1 MRPRSPEGGP
11 SDDLFRAQLSNQLDG
26 NHPLVRLAGLIET
39 RGRPGKPTRLMVGL
53 IYLKHSYNLSD
64 GQVCYRALR
73 ALKFVRALA
82 GEPVLAVL
90 LWFRLPAASA
100 AD

>member
-1 MRPRSPEGGP
+1 MW
-11 SDDLFRAQLSNQLDG
+11 
-26 NHPLVRLAGLIET
+26 LAGLIET
-39 RGRPGKPTRLMVGL
+39 PGRPGKATRLMVGL

-64 GQVCYRALR
+64 EQVCERWL
-73 ALKFVRALA
+73 
-82 GEPVLAVL
+82 GNPVLAVL